1 MNENQLKEQR
11 NKLRSEKIYNARTLG
26 DVFPDIESVEIRA
39 SILFESGVGD
49 GVEKE
54 YRIVLGRNDKLYAH
68 IPCLNND
75 CTGYGFDLTD
85 IVRESIRKRESDF
98 GEIECDGKEDWKYYG
113 SSGHTCQSTL
123 SYAVFPQYLSEVG
136 SG

>member
-11 NKLRSEKIYNARTLG
+11 NRLRSEKIYNARTLG
-26 DVFPDIESVEIRA
+26 DIFPDIESVEIRA

-85 IVRESIRKRESDF
+85 IMRESIRKRESDF
-98 GEIECDGKEDWKYYG
+98 GKVECDGKEDWKYYG

-123 SYAVFPQYLSEVG
+123 NYAVFPQYLSEVCND
-136 SG
+136 